1 MRVAV
6 AAHEPHPSLTHGADA
21 SLRSGRKGRKGRKG
35 RDRAERR
42 G

>member
-6 AAHEPHPSLTHGADA
+6 AAPEPHPSLTLGADA
-21 SLRSGRKGRKGRKG
+21 PLRSGRKG
-35 RDRAERR
+35 RDRAERC